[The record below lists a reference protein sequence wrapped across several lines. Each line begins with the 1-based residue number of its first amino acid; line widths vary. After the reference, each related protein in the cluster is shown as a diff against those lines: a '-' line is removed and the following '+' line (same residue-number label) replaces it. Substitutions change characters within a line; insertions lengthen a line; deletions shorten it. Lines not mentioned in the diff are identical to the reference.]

1 MMKRIIALVIV
12 LTASMTCF
20 TAFSESSDKYIIC
33 NPESYVLVR
42 KSPKNTAEA
51 TGRLDCGDTIQTDG
65 KQKDGFLHILGV
77 TEYGEGWVYQGYI
90 VDDEP
95 MIEKCKGTVAAN
107 GRVAARKCIDSKQYN
122 WVNMAT
128 DLTVF
133 VRSDEWAVTSKGFIK
148 TKYLEIWYE

>member
-1 MMKRIIALVIV
+1 MKRIIALVIV
-12 LTASMTCF
+12 LTASIVCF

-77 TEYGEGWVYQGYI
+77 TEFGEGWVFQGYI

-95 MIEKCKGTVAAN
+95 MIEQGKATVTAN
-107 GRVAARKCIDSKQYN
+107 GRVAARKYIGSKEYK
-122 WVNMAT
+122 WVKVCT
-128 DLTVF
+128 DVKLLA
-133 VRSDEWAVTSKGFIK
+133 RSEEWAVTDKGFIK
-148 TKYLEIWYE
+148 TEYLELWYE